1 MAGALWSIGA
11 AICFSLGHIALAKG
25 VPPLGVARA
34 TTVLLAVSAVA
45 AAGAALAIDGVAVVA
60 SASLAALLWFAAA
73 GIIHYGG
80 WGFMNASIRLVGPSR
95 MSAISGVTPVF
106 AALLAVATLHEEVNL
121 IVGIGIALTVVGT
134 YFIAT
139 S

>member
-34 TTVLLAVSAVA
+34 TTVLLAISAVA

-60 SASLAALLWFAAA
+60 SASLAALFWFAAA
-73 GIIHYGG
+73 GVIHYGG
-80 WGFMNASIRLVGPSR
+80 WGSMNASIRLVGPSR

>member
-1 MAGALWSIGA
+1 MPGALWSIGA

-34 TTVLLAVSAVA
+34 TTLLLAISAVT

-73 GIIHYGG
+73 GVIHYGG